1 MHEFEYGFCLVV
13 VVVWVDERGVLF
25 SKGFSKI
32 VEWGLLYGL
41 LAELKCNVTLG
52 AEIYIKC
59 TLGNCSL
66 AQILF

>member
-1 MHEFEYGFCLVV
+1 M
-13 VVVWVDERGVLF
+13 DERGVLF

-41 LAELKCNVTLG
+41 LAELKGNVTLG